1 MLQIRPT
8 ALILHQFDKDC
19 SRVATALSLNE
30 EIAAR
35 TPNLVR
41 LPVHERRFSWR
52 EPDHDS
58 KLAGRIRHSSVK
70 LLLPSGGREQ
80 NAHQQ
85 SITRDMPLV
94 SPESAQLLIITLSR
108 P

>member
-19 SRVATALSLNE
+19 SCVATALSLNE

-35 TPNLVR
+35 TVNLVR
-41 LPVHERRFSWR
+41 LTVHERRFSWR

-85 SITRDMPLV
+85 SITRDMPLF
-94 SPESAQLLIITLSR
+94 PRKALSS
-108 P
+108 